1 MTFVSGSVDHLLC
14 EDSIADCYKYMNE
27 HIGIVSIV
35 LLVLNQLLR
44 NNVPHSL
51 TDTSEAWR

>member
-1 MTFVSGSVDHLLC
+1 MC
-14 EDSIADCYKYMNE
+14 EDSIADRYKYMNE

-35 LLVLNQLLR
+35 LLVLNQLLQ

-51 TDTSEAWR
+51 THTNEAWH